1 MAMKNIMNMT
11 LRGMF
16 TAVSIAVMTCL
27 LTSCGEVYMGDTDMS
42 RNGLLSLSLRL
53 NGEGQ
58 VFTPTQ
64 NGPYRDGDIIEFRI
78 PSSIESPVDLNRGS
92 LTAGL
97 ENDCFM
103 EVSLAGRFF
112 DLSEPQSLRVLL
124 PEGKVATYT
133 IVAKRITPVCLL
145 KKTWF
150 KNGFDLG
157 YEFPVW
163 ITSIAMAKEGFVV
176 YDGVENYADSR
187 IKVYDEEDGS
197 LLNSINVPNTF
208 LSQVK
213 TDDAGHIVAARE
225 NVYGAGFMLYLY
237 EDMNAQPRLILD
249 YSAALGCQLML
260 GYRFSICGDLTSG
273 KAYVYAMAGNIY
285 FGAKGKEY
293 YCWEFNDGVPV
304 SVIPVKTDFS
314 SQVTD
319 CWDSS
324 NIQRISTD
332 QGADIYLSYY
342 RYSENTGSR
351 MYCIKSD
358 TGDLSEMKSSNF
370 EFQLLGFRVFEMQEH
385 RFLAMLTQGNGA
397 PTLNLK
403 VFDITDP
410 KKWSTMKPGDDGYS
424 DFMIYESEPLPANNL
439 NHWGDVAVRVDGT
452 TACIY
457 ATVVSSDK
465 AQSGVVKWT
474 VNYFP
479 PDE

>member
-1 MAMKNIMNMT
+1 MEIKFIKKLST
-11 LRGMF
+11 HCIF
-16 TAVSIAVMTCL
+16 TAVSATIAMCMM
-27 LTSCGEVYMGDTDMS
+27 TSCGEVYLDENEPAG
-42 RNGLLSLSLRL
+42 NGLLSLSLRL

-58 VFTPTQ
+58 VFTPSQ
-64 NGPYRDGDIIEFRI
+64 NGPYHDGDIIEFRI
-78 PSSIESPVDLNRGS
+78 PSSIESPVDLS
-92 LTAGL
+92 KATLTASL

-103 EVSLAGRFF
+103 EQPLAGRIF
-112 DLSEPQSLRVLL
+112 DLSEPQILRVLL
-124 PEGKVATYT
+124 PGGRTATYT
-133 IVAKRITPVCLL
+133 IAAKRITPLCLF

-150 KNGFDLG
+150 RNGFDLG

-163 ITSIAMAKEGFVV
+163 ITSIAMAREGIVV
-176 YDGVENYADSR
+176 YDGVENYAASR
-187 IKVYDEEDGS
+187 IKVYDVNDGS
-197 LLNSINVPNTF
+197 LINSIQVPTTF

-237 EDMNAQPRLILD
+237 KDMNSQPELILD

-260 GYRFSICGDLTSG
+260 GYRFSVCGDLTSG

-324 NIQRISTD
+324 NIQRMSTD
-332 QGADIYLSYY
+332 AESDIYLSYY
-342 RYSENTGSR
+342 RYNENTGSR

-358 TGDLSEMKSSNF
+358 TGDLTEMKPSNF
-370 EFQLLGFRVFEMQEH
+370 EFQLLGFRVFEMQGH

-403 VFDITDP
+403 VFDITDTRQ
-410 KKWSTMKPGDDGYS
+410 WSTMKPGDEGYS
-424 DFMIYESEPLPANNL
+424 NFMIYESEPLPANNL
-439 NHWGDVAVRVDGT
+439 NHWGDVAVRVEDT
-452 TACIY
+452 TAHIY

-465 AQSGVVKWT
+465 AQAGVVKWT

-479 PDE
+479 PE